1 MPIGVVLLT
10 DSIWPKPGDERF
22 TVGLPSFTRFKTL
35 NASMRSDTFAL
46 SVPGLCTVCYKGG
59 TRFDLIRLR
68 FEFTAL
74 DAIHFSEGKAANVL
88 RGAFGLALEGDAYA
102 RIFAPARGESGP
114 SGLADPPRPFVFR
127 ARHLDGAT
135 VPKGE
140 TFPFDLHL
148 FIADPAAGD
157 AIRRAFA
164 EAARAGIGPGRGRAE
179 LRSAEA
185 EPVSIDLAPP
195 NAAPPR
201 VRVAFLSPTELK
213 HEGAI
218 VQRPRFGILF
228 ARIRDRVSTL
238 RELYGPGPLEIDFAA
253 MGARAAAVQLTACGL
268 RHVDVERRSSRTG
281 QAHPI
286 GGFTGWAD
294 YEGPLAEFL
303 PFLEAARWT
312 GVGRQAVW
320 GKGEIY
326 TQSTG

>member
-1 MPIGVVLLT
+1 
-10 DSIWPKPGDERF
+10 
-22 TVGLPSFTRFKTL
+22 
-35 NASMRSDTFAL
+35 
-46 SVPGLCTVCYKGG
+46 VCYKGG

-74 DAIHFSEGKAANVL
+74 DSIRFPEGKAANIL
-88 RGAFGLALEGDAYA
+88 RGAFGLALEGEAYA
-102 RIFAPARGESGP
+102 RIFAPVRDRPGP
-114 SGLADPPRPFVFR
+114 SGLGDPPRPFVFR

-135 VPKGE
+135 VAQGE
-140 TFPFDLHL
+140 TFHFDFHL
-148 FIADPAAGD
+148 FAADPAARN
-157 AIRRAFA
+157 AIEHAIA

-179 LRSAEA
+179 MQSAEA
-185 EPVSIDLAPP
+185 EPIAIDLTPFRT
-195 NAAPPR
+195 APPR
-201 VRVAFLSPTELK
+201 VRVDFLSPTELK
-213 HEGAI
+213 HEGEILA
-218 VQRPRFGILF
+218 RPPFDVLF

-253 MGARAAAVQLTACGL
+253 MGARAAAVRMTACGL
-268 RHVDVERRSSRTG
+268 RHVEVERHSSRTG
-281 QAHPI
+281 QTHPI